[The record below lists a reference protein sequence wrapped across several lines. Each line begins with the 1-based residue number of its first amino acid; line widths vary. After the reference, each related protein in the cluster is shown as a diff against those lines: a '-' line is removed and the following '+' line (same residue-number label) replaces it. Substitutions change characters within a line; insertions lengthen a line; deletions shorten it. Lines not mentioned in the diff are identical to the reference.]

1 MNRYVI
7 LDRINSPADVKN
19 LTPQEADLLAEEIRD
34 FLITNIPVT
43 GGHLA
48 SNLGTVELTLALH
61 RVFGFPTDHLIFDV
75 GHQCYTHKLI
85 TGRREGFSGL
95 RKRGGISGFTKMSES
110 EYDCFGAGHS
120 STSVSAAIGFAEAER
135 LKGSDAYTVAVL
147 GDGAFTGGMVHE
159 ALNNCR
165 PDLRLIIILNE
176 NEMSISKNTGAF
188 ADLIAKIRASEGYY
202 NTKRRTVR
210 FVLKIP
216 FVGRK
221 LFRLIRGIKK
231 SVKDRVFGSNYFED
245 LGLYY
250 LGPVD
255 GNDRVRVERLLREA
269 KAARQSTVVHIKTV
283 KGKGYAPAEENPG
296 KYHSVRPAGQERERN
311 FSLEAGDILTGM
323 AKADS
328 RICAVTAAMAAGT
341 GLEGFRG
348 AIPERFFDVGI
359 AEEHALTFSAGLAA
373 DGMRPFF
380 AVYSSFLQR
389 GYDNLI
395 HDIALQKLPVTVLVD
410 RAGLSFGDGPTHH
423 GIFDVPFLLGIPQ
436 FRIFTPS
443 CFDSLKRAM
452 ESARTADSPVA
463 IRYPDSGDI
472 PEINNLFTP
481 YDTVRT
487 DFQPDNPPENLII
500 TYGRSVRTAL
510 EAERLLSG
518 KTGCGIVLLE
528 SLKPCRPVADGIMRF
543 ITDGTEN
550 VVFLEEGMKNG
561 GAGMVIGD
569 MLDLPSGC
577 RYTYLAIDDIFDSPL
592 CTGEVFTDFGIG
604 VSDVVSSIT

>member
-19 LTPQEADLLAEEIRD
+19 LTSQEADLLAEEIRD

-95 RKRGGISGFTKMSES
+95 RKRGGLSGFTKMSES

-269 KAARQSTVVHIKTV
+269 K
-283 KGKGYAPAEENPG
+283 
-296 KYHSVRPAGQERERN
+296 
-311 FSLEAGDILTGM
+311 
-323 AKADS
+323 
-328 RICAVTAAMAAGT
+328 
-341 GLEGFRG
+341 
-348 AIPERFFDVGI
+348 
-359 AEEHALTFSAGLAA
+359 
-373 DGMRPFF
+373 
-380 AVYSSFLQR
+380 
-389 GYDNLI
+389 
-395 HDIALQKLPVTVLVD
+395 
-410 RAGLSFGDGPTHH
+410 
-423 GIFDVPFLLGIPQ
+423 
-436 FRIFTPS
+436 
-443 CFDSLKRAM
+443 
-452 ESARTADSPVA
+452 
-463 IRYPDSGDI
+463 
-472 PEINNLFTP
+472 
-481 YDTVRT
+481 
-487 DFQPDNPPENLII
+487 
-500 TYGRSVRTAL
+500 
-510 EAERLLSG
+510 
-518 KTGCGIVLLE
+518 
-528 SLKPCRPVADGIMRF
+528 
-543 ITDGTEN
+543 
-550 VVFLEEGMKNG
+550 G
-561 GAGMVIGD
+561 GAAEH
-569 MLDLPSGC
+569 GC
-577 RYTYLAIDDIFDSPL
+577 SHKDREGQGLRSRRGESRKISQRPPRR
-592 CTGEVFTDFGIG
+592 TGEGEKFLA
-604 VSDVVSSIT
+604 